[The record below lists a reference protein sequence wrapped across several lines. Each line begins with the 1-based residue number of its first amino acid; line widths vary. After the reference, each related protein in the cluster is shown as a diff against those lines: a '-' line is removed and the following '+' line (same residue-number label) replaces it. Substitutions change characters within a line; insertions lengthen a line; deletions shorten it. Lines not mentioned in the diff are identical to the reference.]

1 MTPSEIFWGI
11 VTLIGAV
18 CIAAMAIAA
27 ISDVI
32 ITFIKSRNPPK
43 PEIKAARPEELECGN
58 GFPTYYFCGHC
69 GNGVGTKDKGNWT
82 FGPTD
87 YCSDCGA
94 YVDWDHIKKG
104 DDETNELFRYQSL
117 NQNVYNSGRGWEG
130 AENRPAAD
138 QDPGPRTS

>member
-27 ISDVI
+27 ISDII
-32 ITFIKSRNPPK
+32 ITFIKNRNPPK

-94 YVDWDHIKKG
+94 YIDWDHIKKG
-104 DDETNELFRYQSL
+104 DEELEYCRNQIL
-117 NQNVYNSGRGWEG
+117 NRDVHNGGSGREG
-130 AENRPAAD
+130 AENSPAAD
-138 QDPGPRTS
+138 QNSGTRTS